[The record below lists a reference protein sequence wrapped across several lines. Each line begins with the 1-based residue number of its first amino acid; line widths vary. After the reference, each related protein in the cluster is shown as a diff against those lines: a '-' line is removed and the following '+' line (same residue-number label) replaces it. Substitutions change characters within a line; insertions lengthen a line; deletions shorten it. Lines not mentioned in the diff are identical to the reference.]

1 MNLPNKGHYL
11 GSVPVHDEPLICV
24 FDHFVSDIEISRLMR
39 AGRKGL
45 VPAQTITDD
54 GSINAHGR
62 TGSVCWVT
70 HDHDLTIAALAA
82 RISALISLPL
92 SRAEPFQLVHYAQSQ
107 GYAPHYDGWFH
118 DTEAARR
125 CMERGGQR
133 LVTCLLYLN
142 DVPSGGGTAFPKL
155 KMAVDARKGRMLL
168 FHNCQRGTTALHP
181 DSLHGGLPVPQGEK
195 WVCNLWFRE
204 RDF

>member
-1 MNLPNKGHYL
+1 MNPALKDQYP
-11 GSVPVHDEPLICV
+11 GSIPVHDEPLICV
-24 FDHFVSDIEISRLMR
+24 FDHFLSDIEISHLIR

-54 GSINAHGR
+54 GSINTYGR
-62 TGSVCWVT
+62 TGSVCWVKQN
-70 HDHDLTIAALAA
+70 HDLTISALAA
-82 RISALISLPL
+82 RISALLGLPL
-92 SRAEPFQLVHYAQSQ
+92 SRAEPFQLVHYAQTQ

-118 DTEAARR
+118 GTEAAKR

-142 DVPSGGGTAFPKL
+142 DVPNGGGTAFPKL
-155 KMAVDARKGRMLL
+155 EMAVDARKGRMLL
-168 FHNCQRGTTALHP
+168 FHNCQRGTSEPHL
-181 DSLHGGLPVPQGEK
+181 DSLHGGLPVPAGEK